1 MLKSALLVTT
11 GIVIGAGAIS
21 ALNAQS
27 STPYFNVSAI
37 NVTDKDG
44 YEASGVDKV
53 REAVGGQG
61 EREIY

>member
-11 GIVIGAGAIS
+11 VIGAGAIS

-27 STPYFNVSAI
+27 GTPYFNVSAI

-44 YEASGVDKV
+44 YEAS
-53 REAVGGQG
+53 
-61 EREIY
+61 

>member
-27 STPYFNVSAI
+27 GTPYFNVSAI

-44 YEASGVDKV
+44 YEAS
-53 REAVGGQG
+53 
-61 EREIY
+61 